1 MHNLADYM
9 KLPPPE
15 QGCEDYENK
24 MKTWTTN
31 NKVRRY
37 TILNALSRNLNDIY
51 YPCKIASEIWD
62 QLNKKYITDEAGSHH
77 YLLGIFLH
85 FRMVDNKHVTDQ
97 IHDYQLLV
105 NNLKSEGIELPE
117 IFLASCLIEKLSES
131 WSDYIK
137 NPKHKKKPISLE
149 DIIVHI
155 KIEEHNRLR
164 DMARNLH
171 SNANVIKTK
180 SQPE

>member
-31 NKVRRY
+31 NKVRR
-37 TILNALSRNLNDIY
+37 
-51 YPCKIASEIWD
+51 
-62 QLNKKYITDEAGSHH
+62 
-77 YLLGIFLH
+77 
-85 FRMVDNKHVTDQ
+85 MVDNKPVTDQ
-97 IHDYQLLV
+97 IHDYHLLV
-105 NNLKSEGIELPE
+105 NNLKSGGIELPE
-117 IFLASCLIEKLSES
+117 RFLASCLIEKLSES

-137 NPKHKKKPISLE
+137 NPKHKKKPMSLE

-180 SQPE
+180 PQPE